1 MECGRAGLDAMRL
14 AILMPLTVTWSRDVA
29 IGLAGLGHEVHAI
42 DFEGQVEGN
51 YLRDRE
57 DIHSPAI
64 SRLRRAI
71 AGIHTIPGK
80 NISQMR
86 YALYAPRLAK
96 AFRQTKADIL
106 LTLWGGGFAAIAYL
120 SGIRPY
126 AVFVGGGDILR
137 VSGLQKIASRKALSK
152 ASVVLANGD
161 FFARRTQEF
170 APGASVVPLYY
181 GIDPSK
187 FIPGNPP
194 SSPVVVLCTRG
205 FSRPYNNGYLIQ
217 ALATMPPKVPEFRVV
232 FASAGET
239 LEETKRLADSSLTP
253 EMRRRVEFL
262 NGVTDDVMLENL
274 RRAHVYTSASLYDGT
289 SISLL
294 EGLSCGLFPVLSDIP
309 ANREWIYD
317 GGCAG
322 SLFSLSEPA
331 SYGRALL
338 QAIEDAE
345 LRSRAA
351 VLNRQAILDRA
362 DSRKTIATLASI
374 LNGVR
379 S

>member
-1 MECGRAGLDAMRL
+1 MRL
-14 AILMPLTVTWSRDVA
+14 AILMPLTVTWSREVA
-29 IGLAGLGHEVHAI
+29 IRLAGLGHEIHAI
-42 DFEGQVEGN
+42 DFEREVQGN

-64 SRLRRAI
+64 NRLRRAI

-80 NISQMR
+80 SISQMR
-86 YALYAPRLAK
+86 YAMYAPRLAK
-96 AFRQTKADIL
+96 IFRDIKADTL

-137 VSGLQKIASRKALSK
+137 VSGLQKAVSKKALSK

-161 FFARRTQEF
+161 FFARRAQEF
-170 APGASVVPLYY
+170 APEASVVPLYY
-181 GIDPSK
+181 GIDPCR
-187 FIPGNPP
+187 FTPGHPP
-194 SSPVVVLCTRG
+194 SSPVVILCTRG
-205 FSRPYNNGYLIQ
+205 FSRPYNNGYLIEGI
-217 ALATMPPKVPEFRVV
+217 ATLPTDVPDFRVV
-232 FASAGET
+232 FTSAGET
-239 LEETKRLADSSLTP
+239 LEETKSLADSILRP

-262 NGVTDDVMLENL
+262 NGVTDDAMLENL
-274 RRAHVYTSASLYDGT
+274 QRAHIYSSASLYDGT

-294 EGLSCGLFPVLSDIP
+294 EALSCGLFPVVSDIP
-309 ANREWIYD
+309 ANTEWIRD
-317 GGCAG
+317 GGCNG
-322 SLFSLSEPA
+322 TLFPLNQPSA
-331 SYGRALL
+331 YGRALL
-338 QAIEDAE
+338 QAIQDAD

-351 VLNRQAILDRA
+351 VLNRQSILDRA
-362 DSRKTIATLASI
+362 DSRKTIANLASI